1 MAGDP
6 ERFEYWSLGKHKDSH
21 TGFGYSAEPIK
32 EGRKKTGL
40 RREEFLSKTEE
51 YLGDA
56 IKRWIIGDEAFTARL
71 NPDIGGF
78 NDFDQL
84 MRLDEWQARSE
95 REP

>member
-1 MAGDP
+1 MT
-6 ERFEYWSLGKHKDSH
+6 E
-21 TGFGYSAEPIK
+21 FGYRVEPIK
-32 EGRKKTGL
+32 EGKKTTGL
-40 RREEFLSKTEE
+40 RREEVLSQTE
-51 YLGDA
+51 YFLGDA